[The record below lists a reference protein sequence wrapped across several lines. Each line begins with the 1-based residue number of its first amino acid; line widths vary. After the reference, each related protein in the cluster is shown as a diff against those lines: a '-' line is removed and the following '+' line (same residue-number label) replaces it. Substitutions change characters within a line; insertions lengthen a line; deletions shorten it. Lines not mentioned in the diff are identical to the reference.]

1 MFEVL
6 LFWDWLKENLPDLLK
21 VWINLKSDINW
32 KIDNPFNFNK
42 ARLANVKGNVKG
54 DVTGNVTGNV
64 IVTANGKSEGS
75 LRVAYAGSAE
85 MQTQQLILRL

>member
-42 ARLANVKGNVKG
+42 ARLANVKGNVNK
-54 DVTGNVTGNV
+54 NLPP
-64 IVTANGKSEGS
+64 IANRIANKIKPIINKNLNPLDYLFEEILLITLKS
-75 LRVAYAGSAE
+75 
-85 MQTQQLILRL
+85 I